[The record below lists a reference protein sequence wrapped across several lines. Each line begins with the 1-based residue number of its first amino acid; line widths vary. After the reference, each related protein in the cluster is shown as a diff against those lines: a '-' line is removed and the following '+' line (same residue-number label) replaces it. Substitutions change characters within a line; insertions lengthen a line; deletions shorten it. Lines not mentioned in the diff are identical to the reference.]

1 MQIRWTLTV
10 SVLIG
15 SVISAQ
21 PAWTQ
26 SQGGPT
32 TNASALSLKQAVA
45 IALEK
50 HPVIE
55 SAQHAL
61 RAGEARTEQARAPY
75 YPQVGASAIE
85 TSGAL
90 RSNAFL
96 RPSGSLIQP
105 NQTDFTAGLT
115 VTQLLYD
122 FGQTAHRVKANRFAA
137 QALSDDVVT
146 QKANVVL
153 NVQRAYYEG
162 LKQRRLVQIAEETVR
177 EREVIKQQVDSLY
190 RQQLKAKLDLD
201 LVQVELSNAEVD
213 LIRAKND
220 LKASYAALNNALGVT
235 GPNEYTLEDPLETI
249 AETQPLDSLLATA
262 VEKRPEMLAV
272 GERIR
277 SAEQRIKAA
286 NSQNFPTIAAVG
298 SAGGTDHLA
307 SRPNLQEGGWW
318 GAGIALSVP
327 VFTGFLIQN
336 QIQEASEQYQEALS
350 NARNVEQAVRL
361 EVTNAF
367 LNTQTLAE
375 QIKAIAELVK
385 QTKEALQLAQQRYRL
400 GLNSIV
406 EVTQGEVAVTT
417 AETKLA
423 EAQYDYKTA
432 EAMLAYAVGEGY
444 PGF

>member
-1 MQIRWTLTV
+1 MQIRWIFVV
-10 SVLIG
+10 SILIE
-15 SVISAQ
+15 SIIYAQ

-26 SQGGPT
+26 SPGGPSV
-32 TNASALSLKQAVA
+32 NASVLSMTQAVA

-115 VTQLLYD
+115 ATQLLYD
-122 FGQTAHRVKANRFAA
+122 FGQTAHKVKASRFAA
-137 QALSDDVVT
+137 QALSDDVLT

-162 LKQRRLVQIAEETVR
+162 LKRRRLVQIAEETVR
-177 EREVIKQQVDSLY
+177 EREVIKHQVDSLY

-201 LVQVELSNAEVD
+201 LVQVELSNAAVD

-220 LKASYAALNNALGVT
+220 LKASYAALNNAMGVT
-235 GPNEYTLEDPLETI
+235 GSSEYTLEDPLETI
-249 AETQPLDSLLATA
+249 AETQSLDSLLATA
-262 VEKRPEMLAV
+262 VDKRPEMLATR
-272 GERIR
+272 ERIR

-286 NSQNFPTIAAVG
+286 NSQNYPTIEAVG
-298 SAGGTDHLA
+298 GAGGTDQLA
-307 SRPNLQEGGWW
+307 GRPNSREGGWW
-318 GAGIALSVP
+318 SAGIALTIP
-327 VFTGFLIQN
+327 VFTGFLVQN
-336 QIQEASEQYQEALS
+336 QVQEASEQYQEALS
-350 NARNVEQAVRL
+350 AARNIEQEVRL
-361 EVTNAF
+361 EIINAF
-367 LNTQTLAE
+367 LNAQTLAE
-375 QIKAIAELVK
+375 QTKAIAELVR

-423 EAQYDYKTA
+423 DAQYDYKAA

-444 PGF
+444 PGI